1 MNSTFLDNTIYSIPE
16 GKPRGID
23 LTEKKV
29 LLVLLR
35 KSDYEAHTDLLHNVL
50 KAIAFTKDENA
61 IIYTMNEGEE
71 SIALAKLAVPPI
83 DAVICFGLKPK
94 QISMNAG
101 FRANKFYQTETFRIL
116 LSHSLEQLE
125 GNKKFKMALWTA
137 LQEAFK
143 KS

>member
-1 MNSTFLDNTIYSIPE
+1 MNSTILDNTIYSIPE
-16 GKPRGID
+16 RKVADID
-23 LTEKKV
+23 LTDGKK

-35 KSDYEAHTDLLHNVL
+35 TSDYEAHADLLHNIL

-61 IIYTMNEGEE
+61 IIYTMNDEEE
-71 SIALAKLAVPPI
+71 SVALAQLAIPPI
-83 DAVICFGLKPK
+83 EAVICFGLKPK
-94 QISMNAG
+94 EISMNAG